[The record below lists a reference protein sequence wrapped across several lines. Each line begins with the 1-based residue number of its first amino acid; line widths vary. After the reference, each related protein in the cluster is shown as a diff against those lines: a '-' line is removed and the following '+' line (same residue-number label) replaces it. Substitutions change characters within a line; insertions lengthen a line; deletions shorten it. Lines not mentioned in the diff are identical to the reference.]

1 MLSNDSNLDEVD
13 ELKSIINQIRNFK
26 NNYSLKNNAIIE
38 LSPQQQYPEWFTFQL
53 EKIAKVK
60 ILDPSMSIDSDEITL
75 VFQSSEFK
83 FEILAS
89 KYIEID
95 HEKKRLNNKIDKLK
109 NSLLVSEKR
118 LANDK
123 FINNAKKELIQ
134 AEKENI
140 KKLSSEIKTIELT
153 LSSFD

>member
-1 MLSNDSNLDEVD
+1 
-13 ELKSIINQIRNFK
+13 
-26 NNYSLKNNAIIE
+26 
-38 LSPQQQYPEWFTFQL
+38 
-53 EKIAKVK
+53 
-60 ILDPSMSIDSDEITL
+60 MSIDSDEITL

-89 KYIEID
+89 KYIDID
-95 HEKKRLNNKIDKLK
+95 HEKERLNNKIDKLK